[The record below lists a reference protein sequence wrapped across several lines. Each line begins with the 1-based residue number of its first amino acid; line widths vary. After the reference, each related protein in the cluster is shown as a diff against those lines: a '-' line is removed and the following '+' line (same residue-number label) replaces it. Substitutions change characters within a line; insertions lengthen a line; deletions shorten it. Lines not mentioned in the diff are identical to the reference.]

1 LESEVFKMID
11 GFWRTVRYAID
22 DEGRTARLKS
32 LLVTTAIVAAGCYAL
47 FAGRWV

>member
-1 LESEVFKMID
+1 MFKMIE

-32 LLVTTAIVAAGCYAL
+32 LLVTTAIVTAGCYVL
-47 FAGRWV
+47 IAGRSV